1 MIAVLGLCSGI
12 PYCTI
17 HGHREACMIAVLG
30 LSAGIP
36 YCTIHGHREACMIAV
51 FLVLVQASL
60 TALYMAIGRPV

>member
-1 MIAVLGLCSGI
+1 MIAVL
-12 PYCTI
+12 
-17 HGHREACMIAVLG
+17 V